1 MTDLP
6 HKTISAGNSK
16 LARAATS
23 FEQYLDPLC
32 QVKEG
37 KRPEFTFTKESA
49 EKLLK
54 AWDEVDQQIFEQNT
68 AHAAFVMSI
77 KSCAELI
84 EENGIDF
91 IEMPFPEQDDVIKK
105 IVKYITILNNY
116 HNPKT
121 ENNGTANQQS
131 KV

>member
-54 AWDEVDQQIFEQNT
+54 AWDDIDQEIFEQNT

-84 EENGIDF
+84 EENGIDM
-91 IEMPFPEQDDVIKK
+91 IEMPFPEMNEPLKK
-105 IVKYITILNNY
+105 ILKYISILNNY
-116 HNPKT
+116 HKIKP
-121 ENNGTANQQS
+121 NGSDQTTNS
-131 KV
+131 

>member
-84 EENGIDF
+84 EENGIDM
-91 IEMPFPEQDDVIKK
+91 IEMPFPEQGEPLKK
-105 IVKYITILNNY
+105 VLKYIQILNNY
-116 HNPKT
+116 HKNKT
-121 ENNGTANQQS
+121 DGNNNGST
-131 KV
+131 KD

>member
-54 AWDEVDQQIFEQNT
+54 AWDDIDQEIFEQNT

-84 EENGIDF
+84 EENGIDM
-91 IEMPFPEQDDVIKK
+91 IEMPFPEQGEPLKK
-105 IVKYITILNNY
+105 VLKYIQILNNY
-116 HNPKT
+116 HKNKT
-121 ENNGTANQQS
+121 DGNNNGST
-131 KV
+131 KD